1 MFKRFALPAV
11 LLFASALFAEDIFRD
26 ALILNEDTSHF
37 FVTRTPDEMTVE
49 GLHAFID
56 QYADTA
62 VTHIFFCTG
71 GGRVNVAGSVHQA
84 IWEPNR
90 DGVEPTEPW
99 AVNAKLLDQRGI
111 DPYTV
116 WFQRCREKGISPWC
130 SIRMNDVHCLND
142 LSNYMIESF
151 TVSHPEFWRVPNERD
166 GVWIY
171 RALNFRHPE
180 VRKYMT
186 DLIDDQFQRYDF
198 DGIELDWM
206 RFGYHF
212 TPGHERE
219 DAHFVTEVV
228 EHTRRAAR
236 QWSAK
241 RGHPIAVAVRVP
253 AVPEAAEGLGMDAVD
268 WAKKDLVD
276 LVIPCP
282 FWTTTDFDI
291 PLEQWNQALAGTNV
305 SLAAA
310 AEVRVEAYPGAEAI
324 SCTVDQL
331 RGFAA
336 AEKFR
341 GTTNIYLF
349 NWMDS
354 GTPLNMEDAYHT
366 MLREGFSDTFL
377 ATCPREVPLTFH
389 DTVPPGVDSGAQL
402 PKSTEEPA
410 VFTIPSGPRPSG
422 ETGKIIVGLAEE
434 QMQGKTFRAALGGAE
449 PIAQETIAP
458 DNIPGA
464 KSALVFTFAR
474 EAFADGN
481 NSFTLTQTEGD
492 KSTAVFVAARFE

>member
-1 MFKRFALPAV
+1 MFKRLALPV
-11 LLFASALFAEDIFRD
+11 LLLLASALFAEDIFRD

-37 FVTRTPDEMTVE
+37 FVSRTPDEMTVE
-49 GLHAFID
+49 GLRAFID

-99 AVNAKLLDQRGI
+99 AVNAKLLSQRGI

-130 SIRMNDVHCLND
+130 SIRMNDVHCVDN
-142 LSNYMIESF
+142 LSSYMIESF
-151 TVSHPEFWRVPNERD
+151 TASHPEFWRVPNDPGGNWTNRT
-166 GVWIY
+166 
-171 RALNFRHPE
+171 LNFRHPE

-212 TPGHERE
+212 TPGRERE
-219 DAHFVTEVV
+219 EAHFLTEVV
-228 EHTRRAAR
+228 EHTRQAAAA
-236 QWSAK
+236 WAAK
-241 RGHPIAVAVRVP
+241 RGHPIGVAVRVP
-253 AVPEAAEGLGMDAVD
+253 AVPEAAAGLRMDAVD

-291 PLEQWNQALAGTNV
+291 PLEVWNQALDGTNV

-310 AEVRVEAYPGAEAI
+310 AEVRVVAYPGAEARL
-324 SCTVDQL
+324 CTIDQL

-341 GTTNIYLF
+341 GTSNIYLF
-349 NWMDS
+349 NWMDRDNALIAPDDYS
-354 GTPLNMEDAYHT
+354 KLLLN
-366 MLREGFSDTFL
+366 GFSDALL
-377 ATCPREVPLTFH
+377 ASCPREVPLTFH
-389 DTVPPGVDSGAQL
+389 DTVPPEVSNGAQL
-402 PKSTEEPA
+402 PKSTKEPA
-410 VFTIPSGPRPSG
+410 CFVIPSGPRPSG

-434 QMQGKTFRAALGGAE
+434 RKNASFQGTLGGAE
-449 PIAQETIAP
+449 PIARQIMPP

-474 EAFADGN
+474 VAFADGN
-481 NSFTLTQTEGD
+481 NTFTLTQAEGD
-492 KSTAVFVAARFE
+492 PSTVVFVAARFE